1 LVVGYEVKISR
12 SDLRSELL
20 NPAKRMEAVSRCT
33 QFYIAV
39 PSGLLK
45 SEELEFKQPDW
56 AMEDFQ
62 RQRCPGIP
70 ERRLEGH
77 RYRTFGGQCSNPR
90 VDLRGRARR
99 YVPRDT
105 PKGYTV
111 KVPVPAVLGT
121 LGMDALSPYQ
131 LELAIDD
138 QGFDRVPCPTCGGSG
153 YTSKSR
159 AELEAPYLWIPPDV
173 GLIEVDGRGCH
184 VAKPAPRNKFPKLIV
199 GDVPSDAIP
208 EDVRNRMQRQAV
220 ADIVRWASNRPD
232 PRHI

>member
-1 LVVGYEVKISR
+1 MSLSV
-12 SDLRSELL
+12 
-20 NPAKRMEAVSRCT
+20 
-33 QFYIAV
+33 
-39 PSGLLK
+39 
-45 SEELEFKQPDW
+45 
-56 AMEDFQ
+56 
-62 RQRCPGIP
+62 
-70 ERRLEGH
+70 
-77 RYRTFGGQCSNPR
+77 
-90 VDLRGRARR
+90 
-99 YVPRDT
+99 
-105 PKGYTV
+105 
-111 KVPVPAVLGT
+111 
-121 LGMDALSPYQ
+121 AL
-131 LELAIDD
+131 DD

-199 GDVPSDAIP
+199 GDAPSDAIP